1 MIKLTV
7 AGLFDIGMLVNTAE
21 VAERDGGLVAEDVID
36 VLEGWW
42 WLLVVV
48 LEGSFGLGVHRQY

>member
-7 AGLFDIGMLVNTAE
+7 TGLFDIGMLVNSAE

-42 WLLVVV
+42 WWFVVV
-48 LEGSFGLGVHRQY
+48 LEDSFGLGVHRQY